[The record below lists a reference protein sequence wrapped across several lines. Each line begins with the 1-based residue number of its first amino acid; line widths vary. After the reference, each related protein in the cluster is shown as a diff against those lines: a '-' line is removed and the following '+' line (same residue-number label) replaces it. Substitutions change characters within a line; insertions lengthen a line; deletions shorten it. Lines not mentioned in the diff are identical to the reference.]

1 MYQETIHRDVQVS
14 CPKCK
19 KYDFVSPPYVIAV
32 KHDGEE
38 VYISLICPNC
48 AMMILLIVTLKKD

>member
-1 MYQETIHRDVQVS
+1 MYQETHRVDVQVS

-19 KYDFVSPPYVIAV
+19 KYDFVSPPHVIEV
-32 KHDGEE
+32 KHDEGE

-48 AMMILLIVTLKKD
+48 MMMILLIVTLKKD